1 MNPQDSL
8 NASFWVTIVLQA
20 FGSFD
25 PVPGTGPRKMPS
37 PASFV
42 PVIIAW
48 IVLQLASDAG
58 YERPASAFGWLMVLV
73 SIVLGPFGKRL
84 LALTNYITTSYGGT
98 TSTVSSI
105 VYTPP
110 SNSTNNV

>member
-42 PVIIAW
+42 PVVIAW

-73 SIVLGPFGKRL
+73 SVVAGPFGKRL
-84 LALTNYITTSYGGT
+84 VSLTNYISTSYGGVS
-98 TSTVSSI
+98 STVNNI
-105 VYTPP
+105 VYTP
-110 SNSTNNV
+110 TNTNVEA